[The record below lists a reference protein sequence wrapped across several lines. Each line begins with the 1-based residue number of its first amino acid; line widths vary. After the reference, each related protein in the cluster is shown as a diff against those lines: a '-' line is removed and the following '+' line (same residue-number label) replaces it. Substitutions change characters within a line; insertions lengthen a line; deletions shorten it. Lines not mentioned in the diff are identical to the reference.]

1 MNMSLFSN
9 AFSFFRLFREQAGNL
24 HGAVKKLDELFGDF
38 SDVLVRCREIDDLTA
53 AGDRVCREIERELSL
68 TFIES
73 VDREDIRD
81 LNRAFEQTFLAVRAV
96 SSRAGLYGF
105 SRIEKGAD
113 DLVSCLSEMASGLGP
128 LLDLV
133 VRKGDGASGRER
145 IRKLREEA
153 GMFLLVGLGA
163 VYESAGAEPAR
174 LLDAIKWG
182 QIYDRLE
189 EVANC
194 LERVTHIIER
204 MIQKKV

>member
-1 MNMSLFSN
+1 MNMSLFSD
-9 AFSFFRLFREQAGNL
+9 AFPFFRLFREQADNL
-24 HGAVKKLDELFGDF
+24 RGTVKKLDELFGDF
-38 SDVLVRCREIDDLTA
+38 TDVLARCREIDERAA

-81 LNRAFEQTFLAVRAV
+81 LNRAFEQTFLSVRAV
-96 SSRAGLYGF
+96 SSRMGLYGF

-113 DLVSCLSEMASGLGP
+113 DLASCLSEMASELGP
-128 LLDLV
+128 LVELV
-133 VRKGDGASGRER
+133 VRKGAGAAGRER

-182 QIYDRLE
+182 QVYDRLE

-194 LERVTHIIER
+194 LERVAHIIER
-204 MIQKKV
+204 MILKKV